1 MRQGELIGERF
12 EIQELAGS
20 GGMGSVYRALD
31 RTLGGEV
38 ALKVL
43 HLDGDLER
51 RRFQREARTL
61 ADLRHP
67 GIVRYVAHGATDDG
81 SLYLAMEWIQG
92 ENLARRLGTQ
102 GLSAAES
109 LRVVRQAAEAL
120 GVAHQRGI
128 VHRDLKP
135 SNLMLV
141 GGNVDR
147 VKLLD
152 FGLARAS
159 GIRTDVSSTGML
171 LGTPNYMAPEQ
182 AEGARN
188 LDARADVF
196 ALACL
201 LFKCLT
207 GQVPFAGED
216 LRAVLTK
223 LLLDPAPH
231 LRAFRPELPPTLDA
245 LVARMLA
252 RDPASRP
259 ANGTEVAALL
269 LEIGPLADAGT
280 TVPSRTR
287 AITETE
293 QRLYAL
299 LLAGDALSMPDGER
313 TLVEAPVDEGLGAL
327 SRTTVEAHGGFVER
341 MDALGIAASFR
352 GTGSATDLVTQAS
365 RCALALRA
373 LWPDRPMAVATGWA
387 ALGIP
392 MRATSLY
399 ERTVELLE
407 SRLSTVPRQSSV
419 PPSRASMPPSVS
431 PSRPP
436 RHLRP
441 IRLDDM
447 SMNLLDARFELSRD
461 DTGAW
466 LFGARDAEAKARK
479 LLGRPSPCVG
489 RDRELVTLD
498 AIWTEVVND
507 GVARVVL
514 VTAPAGAGK
523 SRLRYE
529 FVNRIRSRGEDAEVW
544 TARADRTSAGAPF
557 GLLAPVIRHVAE
569 VRDGEPLEIR
579 ANKLRAR
586 LGRYLRDEDR
596 ARIVTF
602 LGELVSVSV
611 GDPSGAQLAAARQN
625 PVLMG
630 DQQSAAFED
639 WMAAESAVRPILL
652 VLEDLQ
658 WGDWPSLRLIDGVL
672 RNLSDKPILVLGLAR
687 PEVHDVFPQLFRER
701 DVTEMPIGPLS
712 RKAATL
718 LVREVLGGAAD
729 ESTTARLVELAG
741 GNVFYLEELMRSV
754 AEGRGNAL
762 PPTVVAMVQERVA
775 ELEASARLVLRA
787 ASVFGRVFW
796 RSGVEALVGKEASA
810 LVADVLDDL
819 DDRELVSLRPG
830 GRFPNEREYVFRHAL
845 LRDGVYAMLTDED
858 RKLAHRL
865 AATWLEAV
873 GENGARV
880 LAEHYELGGELEAAS
895 RCYEAAALQALEG
908 NDFVAATENAR
919 RSIAAGATGE
929 RLGMSELISAEAQRW
944 RADHASAEALGLS
957 ALDHLPRRSS
967 RWFDAATEVAQA
979 AGRLRHV
986 DRLEELAVELEA
998 LATDESSTAFIVAC
1012 AVLTVQLTYVGLSA
1026 PSHRLLAWSELAFE
1040 RGSREP
1046 LAEAW
1051 LHRVRGFVA
1060 LYDGDTLA
1068 YLRGSE
1074 RAVVSFERAGAA
1086 RLACGLRVSVGFAL
1100 LTLGRYE
1107 ESELALRDVL
1117 VQSARMGLATQVT
1130 LAKHN
1135 LGLAL
1140 ARTGR
1145 SEQGLVMERE
1155 AIAECVAH
1163 GDRRIESGAR
1173 GYLALILLE
1182 ARDWEGA
1189 LREAQGSFDVSP
1201 PPAQAF
1207 ACAVMAEAELGRG
1220 QVEKALVHAEQ
1231 GAALLASVGV
1241 IEEGSVRVRV
1251 TLARARDAS
1260 ERHAEAHDT
1269 LWDALRDLDDRAG
1282 RITDLAYRKDFV
1294 TRVPEN
1300 AETLRLATLWGLSL
1314 PASLR

>member
-1 MRQGELIGERF
+1 
-12 EIQELAGS
+12 
-20 GGMGSVYRALD
+20 MGSVYRALD
-31 RTLGGEV
+31 RTQGGEV

-43 HLDGDLER
+43 NLDGELER

-61 ADLRHP
+61 AELHHP
-67 GIVRYVAHGATDDG
+67 GIVRYVAHGATADG
-81 SLYLAMEWIQG
+81 RLYLAMEWVEG
-92 ENLARRLGTQ
+92 ESVARRLGRE
-102 GLSAAES
+102 GLSTAES
-109 LRVVRQAAEAL
+109 LRIVRQAAEAL

-128 VHRDLKP
+128 VHRDIKP
-135 SNLMLV
+135 SNLMLA

-152 FGLARAS
+152 FGLARVT

-171 LGTPNYMAPEQ
+171 LGTPSYMAPEQ
-182 AEGARN
+182 AQGVRN

-196 ALACL
+196 SLACL

-216 LRAVLTK
+216 LRQVLTK

-252 RDPASRP
+252 RDPHLRP

-269 LEIGPLADAGT
+269 LEIGPLADAGA
-280 TVPSRTR
+280 VPSRTPG
-287 AITETE
+287 ITETE

-299 LLAGDALSMPDGER
+299 LLAGENMSTSNDDR
-313 TLVEAPVDEGLGAL
+313 TIVESPSDEGLGAL

-341 MDALGIAASFR
+341 VDALGLAASFR

-365 RCALALRA
+365 RCGLALRA

-387 ALGIP
+387 ALGMP
-392 MRATSLY
+392 MRATDLY
-399 ERTVELLE
+399 ERTVSLLD
-407 SRLSTVPRQSSV
+407 SRLSLVPRHSS
-419 PPSRASMPPSVS
+419 APPSVS

-436 RHLRP
+436 RRIRP

-447 SMNLLDARFELSRD
+447 TMNLLDARFELSRD
-461 DTGAW
+461 EAGAW
-466 LFGARDAEAKARK
+466 LFGARDAAAPART

-489 RDRELVTLD
+489 RDRELATLD
-498 AIWTEVVND
+498 AIWSEVVGD

-523 SRLRYE
+523 SRVRSE
-529 FVNRIRSRGEDAEVW
+529 FVNRLRSRGEDVEVW
-544 TARADRTSAGAPF
+544 VARADRTSAGSPF
-557 GLLAPVIRHVAE
+557 GLVAPVIRHVAD
-569 VRDGEPLEIR
+569 VRDGEALEIR

-586 LGRYLRDEDR
+586 LGRHLREEER
-596 ARIVTF
+596 ARVVTF
-602 LGELVSVSV
+602 LGELVSASV
-611 GDPSGAQLAAARQN
+611 GDASGAPLAAARQN

-630 DQQSAAFED
+630 DQQRAAFED
-639 WMAAESAVRPILL
+639 WIAAESSACPILL

-672 RNLSDKPILVLGLAR
+672 RNLPDKPIFVLGLAR

-701 DVTEMPIGPLS
+701 DVTEMPLGPLS
-712 RKAATL
+712 RKVAER
-718 LVREVLGGAAD
+718 LVRQILGGAAD
-729 ESTTARLVELAG
+729 DATTARLVELAG
-741 GNVFYLEELMRSV
+741 GDVFYLEELMRSV

-762 PPTVVAMVQERVA
+762 PATVVAMVQERVA
-775 ELEASARLVLRA
+775 ELDPAARLVLRA

-796 RSGVEALVGKEASA
+796 KGGVEALVGKEAAA
-810 LVADVLDDL
+810 LAGDVLADL
-819 DDRELVSLRPG
+819 DERELVSRRPG
-830 GRFPNEREYVFRHAL
+830 GRFPEEHEYVFRHAP
-845 LRDGVYAMLTDED
+845 LRDGVYAMLTKDD

-865 AATWLEAV
+865 AATWLEAA

-880 LAEHYELGGELEAAS
+880 LAEHYELGDELVAAA

-908 NDFVAATENAR
+908 NDFASATENAGR
-919 RSIAAGATGE
+919 GIAAGATGE
-929 RLGMSELISAEAQRW
+929 RLGMLQLLSAEAQRW
-944 RADHASAEALGLS
+944 RADHAAAEGLGLL
-957 ALDHLPRRSS
+957 ALEHLPRRSP
-967 RWFDAATEVAQA
+967 RWFAAAAEVAQA

-986 DRLEELAVELEA
+986 DRLEELAKELES
-998 LATDESSTAFIVAC
+998 LAADESSTDFVVAC

-1026 PSHRLLAWSELAFE
+1026 PAHRLLAWSELAFE
-1040 RGSREP
+1040 RGNHEP

-1051 LHRVRGFVA
+1051 LRRVRGFVA

-1074 RAVVSFERAGAA
+1074 RAVVAFERAGAS
-1086 RLACGLRVSVGFAL
+1086 RLACGLRVSAGFAR

-1107 ESELALRDVL
+1107 EAELALHDVL
-1117 VQSARMGLATQVT
+1117 VQASRMGLATQVT

-1145 SEQGLVMERE
+1145 GDQGLVMERE
-1155 AIAECVAH
+1155 AISECVAH

-1182 ARDWEGA
+1182 TSDWEGA

-1207 ACAVMAEAELGRG
+1207 AYAVMAEAELGRG
-1220 QVEKALVHAEQ
+1220 NVETALLHAEA

-1251 TLARARDAS
+1251 TLARARDAAS
-1260 ERHAEAHDT
+1260 RHSEAHEA
-1269 LWDALRDLDDRAG
+1269 LLDALRDLDDRAG
-1282 RITDLAYRKDFV
+1282 RITDDAYRRDFV

-1300 AETLRLATLWGLSL
+1300 AETVRLAALWGLSL